1 MADFPNEIRYV
12 ETHEWV
18 RLDDGQ
24 AVVGISDH
32 AQDALGDV
40 VYVELPD
47 IGATVGKGDE
57 IAVVESVKAASD
69 IYAPLAGSVVA
80 VNQALEDSPELVNE
94 SPYGGGWF
102 FTIAVDNVAD
112 ADALL
117 TAQEYQQI
125 CEADG

>member
-40 VYVELPD
+40 VYVELPE

-69 IYAPLAGSVVA
+69 IYAPLAGSVVS

-94 SPYGGGWF
+94 SPYGEGWF

>member
-32 AQDALGDV
+32 AQGALGDV

-94 SPYGGGWF
+94 SPYGEGWF

>member
-47 IGATVGKGDE
+47 VGATVGKGDE

-94 SPYGGGWF
+94 SPYGEGWF

>member
-69 IYAPLAGSVVA
+69 IYAHLAGSVVA
-80 VNQALEDSPELVNE
+80 VNHALEDSPELVNE
-94 SPYGGGWF
+94 SPYGEGWF
-102 FTIAVDNVAD
+102 FTIAVDNLAD

-117 TAQEYQQI
+117 TAQEYQQM

>member
-69 IYAPLAGSVVA
+69 IYAPLAGTVVA

-94 SPYGGGWF
+94 SPYGEGWF

>member
-24 AVVGISDH
+24 AVVGVSDH

-94 SPYGGGWF
+94 SPYGEGWF

>member
-47 IGATVGKGDE
+47 IGATVGQGDE

-94 SPYGGGWF
+94 SPYGEGWF

>member
-1 MADFPNEIRYV
+1 MAEFPNEIRYV

-47 IGATVGKGDE
+47 IGATVGQGDE

-80 VNQALEDSPELVNE
+80 VNQTLEDSPELVNE
-94 SPYGGGWF
+94 SPYGEGWF

>member
-94 SPYGGGWF
+94 SPYGEGWF

>member
-47 IGATVGKGDE
+47 IGATVGKGNE

-80 VNQALEDSPELVNE
+80 VNQALEDSPGLVNE
-94 SPYGGGWF
+94 SPYGEGWF

>member
-18 RLDDGQ
+18 RLDSGQ

-94 SPYGGGWF
+94 SPYGEGWF

>member
-24 AVVGISDH
+24 AVVCISDH

-94 SPYGGGWF
+94 SPYGEGWF

>member
-18 RLDDGQ
+18 RIDDGQ

-94 SPYGGGWF
+94 SPYGKGWF

>member
-1 MADFPNEIRYV
+1 M
-12 ETHEWV
+12 
-18 RLDDGQ
+18 
-24 AVVGISDH
+24 
-32 AQDALGDV
+32 
-40 VYVELPD
+40 
-47 IGATVGKGDE
+47 
-57 IAVVESVKAASD
+57 VESVKAASD

-94 SPYGGGWF
+94 SPYGEGWF